1 MHCPAKMDF
10 YPRFSSL
17 YIKIH
22 IKWLCDN
29 NSDQDLP
36 ACFFIHRSRKLCSS
50 ALLFGFCINDD
61 YCGAAIAK
69 QIDGVHHSFCA
80 QFDQLH
86 TYIHIVH
93 FVSVASDRHRSPS
106 LPLVKHNRVGT
117 VLFILTAVR
126 KRDLKTD
133 NKIQLTLWEHWW
145 NKAGSR
151 LWWMSIF
158 VKLSIAVLKFATF

>member
-1 MHCPAKMDF
+1 M
-10 YPRFSSL
+10 
-17 YIKIH
+17 
-22 IKWLCDN
+22 
-29 NSDQDLP
+29 
-36 ACFFIHRSRKLCSS
+36 FFIHRCRKSCSS

-61 YCGAAIAK
+61 YCGAIAK

-117 VLFILTAVR
+117 LLFILTVR

-133 NKIQLTLWEHWW
+133 NKIQLPLWEHWW
-145 NKAGSR
+145 KKAGSR
-151 LWWMSIF
+151 LWMSIF
-158 VKLSIAVLKFATF
+158 VKLSIPSCSEICHFLNHFSPHGIFKSILHTHPNNSFNIKVQTYY